1 MASRCN
7 LRAATD
13 MRSSPKVRIASP
25 QPETS
30 TASRV
35 VIEPAGSSDLERREL
50 RLEPRHVELE
60 EPLRREQVLELVL
73 TEVLELNSFDAEGLD
88 DPRRRVGEEDL
99 AAVAGRADPSRSM
112 DADTDVALFVDV
124 RLRGVQA
131 HPHAYR
137 SVRKRALGVDR
148 RRDGVARALE
158 SDEEAVTGR
167 VDLVAVV
174 PGEGVTQ
181 ELPVLAA
188 HASEVRAEL
197 PREIGR
203 SFDVREQERE
213 LVPRGRLM
221 ARSSE

>member
-1 MASRCN
+1 M
-7 LRAATD
+7 
-13 MRSSPKVRIASP
+13 ASP

-35 VIEPAGSSDLERREL
+35 VIEPAGSSDLRGGNSDSSPVTSSWKSRCG
-50 RLEPRHVELE
+50 
-60 EPLRREQVLELVL
+60 EQVLEPVL
-73 TEVLELNSFDAEGLD
+73 TEVLELHSFDAEVLD
-88 DPRRRVGEEDL
+88 DPRSRVREEDL

-112 DADTDVALFVDV
+112 DADTHVALVVDV

-137 SVRKRALGVDR
+137 SVRQRALGVDR

-158 SDEEAVTGR
+158 RDEETVARG

-203 SFDVREQERE
+203 SLDVREQERHRS
-213 LVPRGRLM
+213 LRQAHAAIVADLQTSVRRRL
-221 ARSSE
+221 ASLDRPISS